1 MRHITL
7 FYYATEDGHIY
18 SSKSRRLITERLNNK
33 GYKIVNLSID
43 GKCKTF
49 SVHRLIAQAYIPNP
63 NNLPTINHKNGIKTD
78 NRIENLEWVTFSE
91 NTTHAVA
98 TGLLMPAKGRDTKNG
113 RFEDEDIKRIKE
125 LYSQGLS
132 QYKIAEMYN
141 VTRGTI
147 QQILNGHTYSYVN

>member
-18 SSKSRRLITERLNNK
+18 SSKSRRLITERLNKK

-63 NNLPTINHKNGIKTD
+63 DNLPTINHKNGVKTD

-98 TGLLMPAKGRDTKNG
+98 SSCLQKAKILRT
-113 RFEDEDIKRIKE
+113 EDLRMRILKE
-125 LYSQGLS
+125 
-132 QYKIAEMYN
+132 
-141 VTRGTI
+141 
-147 QQILNGHTYSYVN
+147 

>member
-1 MRHITL
+1 MRHIIL
-7 FYYATEDGHIY
+7 FYYATEDEHIY

-63 NNLPTINHKNGIKTD
+63 DNLSAINHKNGIKTD

-98 TGLLMPAKGRDTKNG
+98 TGLLMPTKGRDTKNK

-132 QYKIAEMYN
+132 
-141 VTRGTI
+141 
-147 QQILNGHTYSYVN
+147 

>member
-63 NNLPTINHKNGIKTD
+63 DNLPTINHKNGIKTD

-98 TGLLMPAKGRDTKNG
+98 TGLLMPAKGRGTKNG

>member
-1 MRHITL
+1 MKCIVQ

-18 SSKSRRLITERLNNK
+18 SSKSKKFISERTTNR
-33 GYKIVNLSID
+33 GYNVVNLSID

-63 NNLPTINHKNGIKTD
+63 NNFPTVNHKNGIKTD

-91 NTTHAVA
+91 NIIHAME
-98 TGLLMPAKGRDTKNG
+98 TGLLVPAKGKNTKHG
-113 RFEDEDIKRIKE
+113 RFDEKDINEIRK
-125 LYSQGLS
+125 LYSDGLS
-132 QYKIAEMYN
+132 QYKIAELYN

-147 QQILNGHTYSYVN
+147 QQIVNKRTYSYIS